1 MYAGISHI
9 LAPEELTKRCS
20 GSPEHY
26 LIIIDT
32 IELQCFQDAL
42 MRVASI
48 HITLADDG
56 TELVCRI
63 DRTLVHIYLDAVPV
77 AVVDELGKI
86 DLAHHRRHHV
96 TILQVEV
103 IVRTI
108 EVGWH
113 HSDIVGTILKI
124 VALAHL
130 QSGNL
135 GDGIFLVGIFQR
147 RSKEH
152 ILLHWLRS
160 ILRIDA
166 GRAQEEE
173 LLHTMRISVTD
184 YVALHLHVLHDEV
197 GTIERIR
204 HDTAHEGCSQDH
216 SIRLLLIKEL
226 LNCILVGQ
234 VEFFVR
240 TTHQIVIASLLEV
253 IPDSRTHESVV
264 SCYINLRIF

>member
-1 MYAGISHI
+1 MHAGICHI

-20 GSPEHY
+20 GSPKHY
-26 LIIIDT
+26 LIIIDS
-32 IELQCFQDAL
+32 IELQCLQDAL

-56 TELVCRI
+56 TELISRI
-63 DRTLVHIYLDAVPV
+63 DRTLVHIHLDAVPV
-77 AVVDELGKI
+77 TVVDELGKI

-96 TILQVEV
+96 TVLQVEV

-152 ILLHWLRS
+152 IFTHWLWC
-160 ILRIDA
+160 ILWIDA

-173 LLHTMRISVTD
+173 FLYAMRIGVAD

-197 GTIERIR
+197 CTI
-204 HDTAHEGCSQDH
+204 Q
-216 SIRLLLIKEL
+216 
-226 LNCILVGQ
+226 
-234 VEFFVR
+234 
-240 TTHQIVIASLLEV
+240 
-253 IPDSRTHESVV
+253 
-264 SCYINLRIF
+264 